1 MMWVKLHKSSRAV
14 VAICDENLLGK
25 KFLEGI
31 KQLDVTE
38 SFFKGEKLQKSE
50 LISLMRYEF
59 KASST
64 FNIVGK
70 ESIQAAIEAGIIEKT
85 EFSKVKNIPFTLI
98 IN

>member
-1 MMWVKLHKSSRAV
+1 MWVKVHKSSRTV

-25 KFLEGI
+25 KMTEGI

-38 SFFKGEKLQKSE
+38 SFFKGEKHTKSE
-50 LISLMRYEF
+50 VMSIMLYEF
-59 KASST
+59 KLGST

-70 ESIQAAIEAGIIEKT
+70 EAVETAIEAGIIGKD
-85 EFSKVKNIPFTLI
+85 EFSKVKNTPFTLI

>member
-1 MMWVKLHKSSRAV
+1 MWVKIHKSSRAV

-38 SFFKGEKLQKSE
+38 SFFKGERHTKEEVLSIMK
-50 LISLMRYEF
+50 YEF
-59 KASST
+59 KLSST
-64 FNIVGK
+64 FNIIGK
-70 ESIQAAIEAGIIEKT
+70 ESIETAIEAGIISKD

>member
-1 MMWVKLHKSSRAV
+1 MWVKLHKSSRTV

-31 KQLDVTE
+31 KQLDITE
-38 SFFKGEKLQKSE
+38 SFFKGEKMKKE
-50 LISLMRYEF
+50 EVTSLMRYEF
-59 KASST
+59 KSSST

-70 ESIQAAIEAGIIEKT
+70 ESIQTAIEAGIIQKD

>member
-1 MMWVKLHKSSRAV
+1 MWVKLHNSSRTV

-31 KQLDVTE
+31 KQLDITE
-38 SFFKGEKLQKSE
+38 QFYKGEKLSKE
-50 LISLMRYEF
+50 ETISIMKYEF
-59 KASST
+59 KAGST

-70 ESIQAAIEAGIIEKT
+70 ESIEAALEAGIIGKN